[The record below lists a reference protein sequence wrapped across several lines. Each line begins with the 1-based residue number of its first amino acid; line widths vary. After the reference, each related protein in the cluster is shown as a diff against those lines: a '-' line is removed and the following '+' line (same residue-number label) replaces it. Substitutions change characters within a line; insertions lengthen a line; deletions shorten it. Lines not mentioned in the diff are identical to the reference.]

1 MLPEIERGRVPTSLP
16 DSPSRQRFCRVRKF
30 WLWIF
35 PKFILIVMTQME
47 GVPLMSARDNLGRSL
62 IPLCLM
68 KAVTASPISFWPCL
82 WRFRCN
88 LRHQDPWSD
97 AWWCQYPALRTV
109 IRSSPIF
116 RVQPCVP
123 QLPDDYMRS
132 DLWMY
137 FHCGWKCWGAN
148 CKCPSFR
155 SITDLSPLQLKMLRT
170 EKCLPKG
177 LMLSDLSCIFAILV
191 LAYRVGFTS
200 VNLVEL
206 FDIAKSW

>member
-47 GVPLMSARDNLGRSL
+47 GGPLMSARDNLGRSL

-82 WRFRCN
+82 WRFRRN

-97 AWWCQYPALRTV
+97 ALWCQCPALRTV
-109 IRSSPIF
+109 IRPPPIF
-116 RVQPCVP
+116 RVQPCCRSCRMTIWARIFECISTTVENVEGQTVNARVSG
-123 QLPDDYMRS
+123 QLRIS
-132 DLWMY
+132 V
-137 FHCGWKCWGAN
+137 HC
-148 CKCPSFR
+148 S
-155 SITDLSPLQLKMLRT
+155 
-170 EKCLPKG
+170 
-177 LMLSDLSCIFAILV
+177 
-191 LAYRVGFTS
+191 
-200 VNLVEL
+200 
-206 FDIAKSW
+206 